1 MKNKSKYTGELV
13 YKVIDVELSATQADD
28 FILVVSGVTEN
39 NVAYEPR
46 LIQITPKQPNT
57 LRFSFKAIHEPNKRK
72 DEGTITTA
80 ITILPEEL
88 ENIEKILI
96 ESKKNQDQDYLGLI
110 GINLN
115 DKKYFTTDHPF
126 YQLFY
131 NYPQLLENFVKINMP
146 EVNTIGEPDKNNRN
160 LILQQFKE
168 ELIKNNPKNI
178 QELIFKAFQKIN
190 PDMMVVDRT
199 GTQRNVFQKLYSL
212 IETISLR
219 EKENK

>member
-1 MKNKSKYTGELV
+1 MASKGRCLHCLDPNCRVETCPTTYRCNTKNMAKLV
-13 YKVIDVELSATQADD
+13 PCSNPLCYND
-28 FILVVSGVTEN
+28 
-39 NVAYEPR
+39 
-46 LIQITPKQPNT
+46 
-57 LRFSFKAIHEPNKRK
+57 SFKQNHQLPLCPL
-72 DEGTITTA
+72 IT
-80 ITILPEEL
+80 LPIKKSNYKQKL
-88 ENIEKILI
+88 SKLI